1 MSINLDWKF
10 ATGTK
15 YVLCGIYFY
24 FYANR
29 VPAFYKPGVKLNIYV
44 SKPEVKL
51 TFYFLIM
58 VMVVTC

>member
-29 VPAFYKPGVKLNIYV
+29 APAFYKPGVKLNIYV

-51 TFYFLIM
+51 TF
-58 VMVVTC
+58 